1 MSVLLAVLWK
11 DLVSEWRSRDRAVAM
26 LLFSLLVVVVFHF
39 ALPSGMGERTRE
51 LAPGL
56 LWVAYVFAA
65 VLGLNRA
72 FSVELEN
79 DALTGLALV
88 PRDRGFVFLGKA
100 AASFVILAVVQAI
113 TAFVF
118 AVVFE
123 LGEVLHA
130 GAVARLAAIVA
141 LGSFGVCTV
150 GTLFAAIAVRT
161 RFREVMLPL
170 LLLPLLIPV
179 LSGSVRATADLLLLG
194 RLEAEPLQLLLMA
207 DAVYLIASFVGFEY
221 VLDE

>member
-1 MSVLLAVLWK
+1 MNVLLAVLWK
-11 DLVSEWRSRDRAVAM
+11 DLVTEWRGRDRAVAM
-26 LLFSLLVVVVFHF
+26 LIFSLLVVVVFHF
-39 ALPSGMGERTRE
+39 ALPGGTGDRTQE

-88 PRDRGFVFLGKA
+88 PRDRGWVFLGKA
-100 AASFVILAVVQAI
+100 AASFLILGAVQAL
-113 TAFVF
+113 TAAVF
-118 AVVFE
+118 AVVFG
-123 LGEVLHA
+123 LDLRGDVLPLA
-130 GAVARLAAIVA
+130 GIVA
-141 LGSFGVCTV
+141 LGNVGICTV
-150 GTLFAAIAVRT
+150 GTLFGAIAVRT

-179 LSGSVRATADLLLLG
+179 LSGSVRATQDLLMG
-194 RLEAEPLQLLLMA
+194 GGVAFEPLQLLLVA

>member
-1 MSVLLAVLWK
+1 MNVFLAVLWK
-11 DLVSEWRSRDRAVAM
+11 DLLTEWRGRDRAVAM

-39 ALPSGMGERTRE
+39 ALPGGATQRTRE

-56 LWVAYVFAA
+56 LWVAYIFAA

-79 DALTGLALV
+79 DALTGLALA
-88 PRDRGFVFLGKA
+88 PRDRGFIFLGKA
-100 AASFVILAVVQAI
+100 TANLLILGVVQAL
-113 TAFVF
+113 TAGVF
-118 AVVFE
+118 AIVFE
-123 LGEVLHA
+123 LDGFRLF
-130 GAVARLAAIVA
+130 GRLAGIVA
-141 LGSFGVCTV
+141 LGSIGICSM
-150 GTLFAAIAVRT
+150 GTLFGAIAVRT

-179 LSGSVRATADLLLLG
+179 ISGSVRATSDLLLRG
-194 RLEAEPLQLLLMA
+194 HVEFEPLQLLLVV
-207 DAVYLIASFVGFEY
+207 DAIYLIASFVLFEY

>member
-1 MSVLLAVLWK
+1 MNVLLAVLWK
-11 DLVSEWRSRDRAVAM
+11 DLLTEWRERDRVVAM
-26 LLFSLLVVVVFHF
+26 GLFALLVVVVFHF
-39 ALPSGMGERTRE
+39 ALPAGLSERSRE

-72 FSVELEN
+72 FSTELEN

-100 AASFVILAVVQAI
+100 AANFLILVVVQVVTAAAFAI
-113 TAFVF
+113 
-118 AVVFE
+118 VFE
-123 LGEVLHA
+123 LA
-130 GAVARLAAIVA
+130 GFDRPGTLARLLGIVA
-141 LGSFGVCTV
+141 LGSLGLCSV

-170 LLLPLLIPV
+170 LLLPLLVPI
-179 LSGSVRATADLLLLG
+179 LSGSVRATSDLLLEG
-194 RLEAEPLQLLLMA
+194 AVSFEPLQLLLVA
-207 DAVYLIASFVGFEY
+207 DGVYLVASFVGFEY